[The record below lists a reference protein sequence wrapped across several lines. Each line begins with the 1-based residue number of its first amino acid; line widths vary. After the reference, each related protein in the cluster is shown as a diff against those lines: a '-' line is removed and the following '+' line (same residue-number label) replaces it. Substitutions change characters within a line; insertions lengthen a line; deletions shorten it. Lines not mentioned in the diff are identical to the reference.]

1 MIKKLIN
8 VNHLLFIIFAAGL
21 TMALLAQWLLY
32 PGKVFQVIG
41 TSIMFASMLFWTVKE
56 ERGNQ

>member
-8 VNHLLFIIFAAGL
+8 VNHLLFIIFASGL

-41 TSIMFASMLFWTVKE
+41 TSIMFASMLFWTFRE